1 MSCTACSSTIG
12 AGAGVRPHPP
22 FCCPLK
28 AALYCGA
35 CSEYGH
41 GPKHCP
47 MLNYDEPSVAPAAYP
62 DLGWTSEDFGAG
74 PLQEGHEPEEVP
86 LSKAAIRG
94 QLSLYGNAWKV
105 LQSDEDEDQRL
116 LTNVLYLE
124 SLAPHPI
131 QWVKDYSEPDALGKI
146 QAMRAAVAAAAP
158 AATKKGG
165 RKAGDGEQKKRTR
178 QKKPG
183 AAAKDN
189 A

>member
-1 MSCTACSSTIG
+1 
-12 AGAGVRPHPP
+12 V
-22 FCCPLK
+22 
-28 AALYCGA
+28 
-35 CSEYGH
+35 
-41 GPKHCP
+41 
-47 MLNYDEPSVAPAAYP
+47 
-62 DLGWTSEDFGAG
+62 
-74 PLQEGHEPEEVP
+74 PEEVP
-86 LSKAAIRG
+86 LSKEAIRG

-124 SLAPHPI
+124 SLSPHPI

-146 QAMRAAVAAAAP
+146 QAMRAAAATTP

-165 RKAGDGEQKKRTR
+165 RKTGDGEQKKRTR